1 MATATLQ
8 DVIDELKDLKAV
20 LGPMSVSNSPF
31 LTVKEAAELARC
43 TKHSIRNLIYSGKL
57 TRCGFS
63 KRRTCIRRDEL
74 MALMESP
81 EFSNGYSPEKAEHK
95 REYARRRKEQQSN
108 GNA

>member
-43 TKHSIRNLIYSGKL
+43 TVHSIRNLIWSGKL
-57 TRCGFS
+57 TKCGFS
-63 KRRTCIRRDEL
+63 KRRTLIRRDEL
-74 MALMESP
+74 IALMENGD
-81 EFSNGYSPEKAEHK
+81 FSSGYSPSKAEHK

-108 GNA
+108 GDA